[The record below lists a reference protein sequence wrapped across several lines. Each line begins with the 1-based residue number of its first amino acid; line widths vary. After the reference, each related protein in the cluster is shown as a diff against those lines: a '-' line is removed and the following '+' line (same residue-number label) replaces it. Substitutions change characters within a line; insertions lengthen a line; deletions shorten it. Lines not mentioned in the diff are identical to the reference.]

1 MVSGTAISRTIG
13 SVGCANV
20 VSPPPP
26 LWRVPPRTCQPPTPP
41 PASPRV
47 LIWRRRTESSRS
59 TVVGFAFFGFLSVFA
74 SAALG
79 ACSVVA
85 PAGAAEA
92 VSTAFC
98 SACFCSASLRSRSC
112 LSRNSAA
119 CSSASCCSR
128 RASSSRSSSSR
139 TSTLGAAA
147 GDGGVSAATAAAV
160 TSAGSRFTK
169 TRFLRTSTCTVRY
182 LPVES
187 VLRISLVCLRVSV
200 ILFLVSTEPC
210 VRLRYS
216 SSLDLSWSLSESSGT
231 RFSTPA
237 ARSCSSSTEGG
248 TFSSLAN
255 WATLVCATL
264 RGLLLLGR
272 LLGLVPGLLVLEP
285 VRARGHDQ
293 LFGLV
298 LVQLRDLRQ
307 LVDCQ
312 IRQVVAG
319 LDAGLGELGGELR
332 VHPLELQQLRVD
344 ALDLLF
350 VGDRRDQQGV
360 ARAGA
365 QLVHRALVER
375 LDLEQLVDR
384 DVRHL
389 LERREALLD
398 QDVGDLLVDVEPLHE
413 MALDAAA
420 FLLLLLVRFVFG
432 HQVDLPAGELGGEPH
447 VLAVAADRHR
457 EVLLVDDH
465 VHGVLFLVDDDRGYL
480 GGREGADHE
489 LRRIGRP
496 KHDVHALAG
505 ELLRHG
511 LHARAAHADAGADRV
526 DALVVGEDR
535 DLRAHAGVARRGL
548 DLEQAFLDLR
558 HLELEQL
565 HDELRRGARQ
575 DQLRA
580 ARLAVDLHHPGAHAV
595 ADPEVLLRNHV
606 LARQQRL
613 EAAGLDDGAAALHAL
628 HRAGDQL
635 VTARQE
641 IVQDLLALGITDALQ
656 DHLLR
661 RLRADAAELDR
672 LERLL
677 DEVFELGVRFALLR
691 FRERDLRRG
700 RLERVVGHHLPAPE
714 RLVSPG
720 VAVDVHA
727 HVDILGIFFLGRRG
741 ERHLERAEDDLARHV
756 FLPCQHVHQHHQL
769 TIPGYRISSHAI
781 LTIRVSASPARGRR
795 APARACVPRA
805 PDSIVLLLRRA
816 ARLRSGASRSR
827 RAYAFSRPPC
837 APRSARNRAPCA
849 TAGPGPARTLP
860 AARSPP
866 LPPPARASGA
876 GSPRRSPR
884 WRRRPACR

>member
-26 LWRVPPRTCQPPTPP
+26 LCRVPPRACQPPTPP

-59 TVVGFAFFGFLSVFA
+59 TVVGFAFFGFLSVLA
-74 SAALG
+74 SAVLG

-85 PAGAAEA
+85 AAGAASA
-92 VSTAFC
+92 TFW
-98 SACFCSASLRSRSC
+98 SACFCSASRRSRSC
-112 LSRNSAA
+112 FSRSSAA
-119 CSSASCCSR
+119 CNSASCCSR
-128 RASSSRSSSSR
+128 RASSSRSSRSR

-147 GDGGVSAATAAAV
+147 GDGGASAATAAAV
-160 TSAGSRFTK
+160 TSAGSRFTN

-182 LPVES
+182 LPVAS

-210 VRLRYS
+210 VRRRYS
-216 SSLDLSWSLSESSGT
+216 SSRDLSWSLSESSGT

-255 WATLVCATL
+255 WATLVCAML

-272 LLGLVPGLLVLEP
+272 LLGLVLGLLVLEP
-285 VRARGHDQ
+285 VRARRHDQ
-293 LFGLV
+293 LFCLL
-298 LVQLRDLRQ
+298 LVQLRDFRQ
-307 LVDCQ
+307 FVDRQ
-312 IRQVVAG
+312 VRQVVAG

-332 VHPLELQQLRVD
+332 VHPLELQQLRID
-344 ALDLLF
+344 ALDLFF

-360 ARAGA
+360 ARPGA

-375 LDLEQLVDR
+375 LDLQQLVDR
-384 DVRHL
+384 DVSHL

-398 QDVGDLLVDVEPLHE
+398 QDVGDLLVDVELLHE

-447 VLAVAADRHR
+447 VLAVAPDRHR
-457 EVLLVDDH
+457 EV
-465 VHGVLFLVDDDRGYL
+465 FLVDHDRGHL
-480 GGREGADHE
+480 GGRQGPDDE

-496 KHDVHALAG
+496 QHDVDTLAG

-526 DALVVGEDR
+526 DALVVGKDG
-535 DLRAHAGVARRGL
+535 DLRAHPRIARRGL

-580 ARLAVDLHHPGAHAV
+580 ARLAVDLHHPGAHPV
-595 ADPEVLLRNHV
+595 A
-606 LARQQRL
+606 
-613 EAAGLDDGAAALHAL
+613 
-628 HRAGDQL
+628 
-635 VTARQE
+635 
-641 IVQDLLALGITDALQ
+641 
-656 DHLLR
+656 
-661 RLRADAAELDR
+661 
-672 LERLL
+672 
-677 DEVFELGVRFALLR
+677 
-691 FRERDLRRG
+691 
-700 RLERVVGHHLPAPE
+700 
-714 RLVSPG
+714 
-720 VAVDVHA
+720 
-727 HVDILGIFFLGRRG
+727 
-741 ERHLERAEDDLARHV
+741 
-756 FLPCQHVHQHHQL
+756 
-769 TIPGYRISSHAI
+769 
-781 LTIRVSASPARGRR
+781 
-795 APARACVPRA
+795 
-805 PDSIVLLLRRA
+805 
-816 ARLRSGASRSR
+816 
-827 RAYAFSRPPC
+827 
-837 APRSARNRAPCA
+837 
-849 TAGPGPARTLP
+849 
-860 AARSPP
+860 
-866 LPPPARASGA
+866 
-876 GSPRRSPR
+876 
-884 WRRRPACR
+884 

>member
-26 LWRVPPRTCQPPTPP
+26 LCLVPPRTCQPPTPP

-74 SAALG
+74 SAVLG

-85 PAGAAEA
+85 AAGAASA
-92 VSTAFC
+92 TFW
-98 SACFCSASLRSRSC
+98 SACFCSASRRSRSC
-112 LSRNSAA
+112 FSRSSAA

-128 RASSSRSSSSR
+128 RASSSRSSCSR

-147 GDGGVSAATAAAV
+147 GGGGASAATAAAV

-169 TRFLRTSTCTVRY
+169 TRFFRTSTCTVRY
-182 LPVES
+182 LPVAS

-200 ILFLVSTEPC
+200 ILFLLSTEPC
-210 VRLRYS
+210 VRRRYS
-216 SSLDLSWSLSESSGT
+216 SSRDLSWSRSESSGT

-255 WATLVCATL
+255 WASLVCATL

-293 LFGLV
+293 LFCLL
-298 LVQLRDLRQ
+298 LVQLRDFRQ
-307 LVDCQ
+307 LVDRQ
-312 IRQVVAG
+312 IRQVVAR

-344 ALDLLF
+344 AFDLLF

-398 QDVGDLLVDVEPLHE
+398 QDAGDLLVDVEPLHE
-413 MALDAAA
+413 MPLDAAA

-447 VLAVAADRHR
+447 VLALAADRHR

-465 VHGVLFLVDDDRGYL
+465 VHGVLFLVDDDRGHL

-496 KHDVHALAG
+496 QHDVYALAG

-511 LHARAAHADAGADRV
+511 LHARAAHADAGADRI

-535 DLRAHAGVARRGL
+535 DLRPYAGVARRGL

-565 HDELRRGARQ
+565 HDELRRGARRGGGGVQ
-575 DQLRA
+575 GARVGARPRA
-580 ARLAVDLHHPGAHAV
+580 SPG
-595 ADPEVLLRNHV
+595 
-606 LARQQRL
+606 
-613 EAAGLDDGAAALHAL
+613 
-628 HRAGDQL
+628 
-635 VTARQE
+635 
-641 IVQDLLALGITDALQ
+641 
-656 DHLLR
+656 
-661 RLRADAAELDR
+661 
-672 LERLL
+672 
-677 DEVFELGVRFALLR
+677 
-691 FRERDLRRG
+691 RRG
-700 RLERVVGHHLPAPE
+700 R
-714 RLVSPG
+714 
-720 VAVDVHA
+720 
-727 HVDILGIFFLGRRG
+727 GRRRCPG
-741 ERHLERAEDDLARHV
+741 RAPPRARA
-756 FLPCQHVHQHHQL
+756 PRAR
-769 TIPGYRISSHAI
+769 T
-781 LTIRVSASPARGRR
+781 ASWCRAGGGGGAGAGGGARGGQQEER
-795 APARACVPRA
+795 P
-805 PDSIVLLLRRA
+805 PDSTQ
-816 ARLRSGASRSR
+816 S
-827 RAYAFSRPPC
+827 
-837 APRSARNRAPCA
+837 
-849 TAGPGPARTLP
+849 TL
-860 AARSPP
+860 
-866 LPPPARASGA
+866 
-876 GSPRRSPR
+876 
-884 WRRRPACR
+884 

>member
-26 LWRVPPRTCQPPTPP
+26 LCRVPPRTCQPPTPP

-74 SAALG
+74 SAVLG

-85 PAGAAEA
+85 AGGAASA
-92 VSTAFC
+92 TFW
-98 SACFCSASLRSRSC
+98 SACFCSASRRSRSC
-112 LSRNSAA
+112 FSRSSAA
-119 CSSASCCSR
+119 CNSASCCSR

-139 TSTLGAAA
+139 TSTLGAA
-147 GDGGVSAATAAAV
+147 GDGGGASAATAAAV

-169 TRFLRTSTCTVRY
+169 TRFFRTSTCTVRY
-182 LPVES
+182 LPVAS

-200 ILFLVSTEPC
+200 ILFLLSTEPC
-210 VRLRYS
+210 VRRRYS
-216 SSLDLSWSLSESSGT
+216 SSRDLSWSLSESSGT

-293 LFGLV
+293 LFCLL
-298 LVQLRDLRQ
+298 LVQVRDLRQ
-307 LVDCQ
+307 LVDRQ

-344 ALDLLF
+344 AFDLLF

-384 DVRHL
+384 DVGHL
-389 LERREALLD
+389 LERREAFLD

-413 MALDAAA
+413 MALDASA

-457 EVLLVDDH
+457 EILLVDDH
-465 VHGVLFLVDDDRGYL
+465 VHGVLFLVDDDRGHL
-480 GGREGADHE
+480 GGRDGADHE

-496 KHDVHALAG
+496 QHDVY
-505 ELLRHG
+505 
-511 LHARAAHADAGADRV
+511 
-526 DALVVGEDR
+526 
-535 DLRAHAGVARRGL
+535 
-548 DLEQAFLDLR
+548 
-558 HLELEQL
+558 
-565 HDELRRGARQ
+565 
-575 DQLRA
+575 
-580 ARLAVDLHHPGAHAV
+580 AV
-595 ADPEVLLRNHV
+595 ADPEVLLRDHV

-613 EAAGLDDGAAALHAL
+613 EPAGLDDGAAALHAL

-641 IVQDLLALGITDALQ
+641 VVQDLLALGVADALQ

-661 RLRADAAELDR
+661 SLRADAAELDR

-677 DEVFELGVRFALLR
+677 DEVLQLDVRFALLR
-691 FRERDLRRG
+691 FRQRDLRRR
-700 RLERVVGHHLPAPE
+700 RLERIVGYHLPAPE
-714 RLVSPG
+714 RLVGSG

-727 HVDILGIFFLGRRG
+727 HVDILGILFLGRRG
-741 ERHLERAEDDLARHV
+741 ERHFEGAEDDVARHV
-756 FLPCQHVHQHHQL
+756 LLPCQHVHQHHQL
-769 TIPGYRISSHAI
+769 TIACYQIRRHEF
-781 LTIRVSASPARGRR
+781 LTIRGPASPARCHR
-795 APARACVPRA
+795 APARPSVLQA
-805 PDSIVLLLRRA
+805 PGSRSPLWRRA
-816 ARLRSGASRSR
+816 ARLRTGAGRSR

-837 APRSARNRAPCA
+837 ARQSARNRAPCA
-849 TAGPGPARTLP
+849 TPGPGPARTLP

-866 LPPPARASGA
+866 LRPPAGASGA
-876 GSPRRSPR
+876 GSRRRNPRG
-884 WRRRPACR
+884 RRRPACR

>member
-1 MVSGTAISRTIG
+1 MVSGTAISRTSG

-26 LWRVPPRTCQPPTPP
+26 LWRVAPRASPPPPPP
-41 PASPRV
+41 PAPPPGPV
-47 LIWRRRTESSRS
+47 FWPAPGRRRTP
-59 TVVGFAFFGFLSVFA
+59 
-74 SAALG
+74 
-79 ACSVVA
+79 
-85 PAGAAEA
+85 PAG
-92 VSTAFC
+92 V
-98 SACFCSASLRSRSC
+98 
-112 LSRNSAA
+112 
-119 CSSASCCSR
+119 
-128 RASSSRSSSSR
+128 
-139 TSTLGAAA
+139 
-147 GDGGVSAATAAAV
+147 
-160 TSAGSRFTK
+160 
-169 TRFLRTSTCTVRY
+169 
-182 LPVES
+182 
-187 VLRISLVCLRVSV
+187 SLVCLRVSV
-200 ILFLVSTEPC
+200 ILFLLSTEPC
-210 VRLRYS
+210 VRRRYS
-216 SSLDLSWSLSESSGT
+216 SSRDLSWSLSESSGT

-272 LLGLVPGLLVLEP
+272 LLGLVPVLLVLEP

-293 LFGLV
+293 LFCLL
-298 LVQLRDLRQ
+298 LVQLRDFRQ
-307 LVDCQ
+307 FVYRQ

-344 ALDLLF
+344 PLDLLF

-384 DVRHL
+384 DVGHL

-432 HQVDLPAGELGGEPH
+432 HQVDRPAGELGGEPH

-457 EVLLVDDH
+457 QVFLVDDD
-465 VHGVLFLVDDDRGYL
+465 VHGVLFLVDDDRGRL

-496 KHDVHALAG
+496 QHDVDPLAG

-511 LHARAAHADAGADRV
+511 LQARAAHADAGADRV
-526 DALVVGEDR
+526 DALVVGEDG
-535 DLRAHAGVARRGL
+535 DLRAHARIARRGL

-580 ARLAVDLHHPGAHAV
+580 ARLAVDLHHPGAHPV
-595 ADPEVLLRNHV
+595 ADPEVLLRDHV

-635 VTARQE
+635 VAARQE
-641 IVQDLLALGITDALQ
+641 VVEDLLALGVADALQ

-661 RLRADAAELDR
+661 RLRADAAKLDR

-677 DEVFELGVRFALLR
+677 DEVFELDFGFALLR
-691 FRERDLRRG
+691 LRQRDLRRP

-714 RLVSPG
+714 RLVGPG
-720 VAVDVHA
+720 VAVHMHA
-727 HVDILGIFFLGRRG
+727 HVDILGILFLGRRG
-741 ERHLERAEDDLARHV
+741 ERHLEGAEDDVARHV
-756 FLPCQHVHQHHQL
+756 FLTCQHVHQHYQL
-769 TIPGYRISSHAI
+769 TISGYLISGHKI
-781 LTIRVSASPARGRR
+781 LTIRVPASPARCRR
-795 APARACVPRA
+795 APAPPSVHRA
-805 PDSIVLLLRRA
+805 PCSSALPRRRA
-816 ARLRSGASRSR
+816 ARLRTGAGRSR
-827 RAYAFSRPPC
+827 RSYAVSRRPCAPPSARNRPPC
-837 APRSARNRAPCA
+837 AAP
-849 TAGPGPARTLP
+849 GPVPARTLP

-866 LPPPARASGA
+866 LPPPAGASGA
-876 GSPRRSPR
+876 GSRRRNPRC
-884 WRRRPACR
+884 RRRPACR

>member
-26 LWRVPPRTCQPPTPP
+26 LCRVPPRTCQPPTPP

-74 SAALG
+74 SAVLG

-85 PAGAAEA
+85 AAGAASA
-92 VSTAFC
+92 TFW
-98 SACFCSASLRSRSC
+98 SACFCSASRRSRSC
-112 LSRNSAA
+112 FSRSSAA

-147 GDGGVSAATAAAV
+147 DGGGASAATAAAV

-169 TRFLRTSTCTVRY
+169 TRFFRTSTCTVRY
-182 LPVES
+182 LPVAS

-200 ILFLVSTEPC
+200 ILFLLSTEPC
-210 VRLRYS
+210 VRRRYS
-216 SSLDLSWSLSESSGT
+216 SSRDLSWSLSESSGT

-272 LLGLVPGLLVLEP
+272 LLGLVPVLLVLEP

-293 LFGLV
+293 LFCLL
-298 LVQLRDLRQ
+298 LVQVRDLRQ
-307 LVDCQ
+307 LVDRQ

-344 ALDLLF
+344 AFDLLF

-384 DVRHL
+384 DVGHL

-457 EVLLVDDH
+457 EILLVDDH
-465 VHGVLFLVDDDRGYL
+465 VHGVLFLVDDDRGHL

-496 KHDVHALAG
+496 QHDVYALAG

-511 LHARAAHADAGADRV
+511 LHARAAHADAGADRI

-535 DLRAHAGVARRGL
+535 DLRPHAGVARRGL

-575 DQLRA
+575 DQLWA
-580 ARLAVDLHHPGAHAV
+580 ARLAVDLHHPGAHPV
-595 ADPEVLLRNHV
+595 ADPEVLLRDHV

-613 EAAGLDDGAAALHAL
+613 EPAGLDDGAAALHAL

-635 VTARQE
+635 VAPRQE
-641 IVQDLLALGITDALQ
+641 VVQDLLALGVADALQ

-661 RLRADAAELDR
+661 SLRADAAELDR

-677 DEVFELGVRFALLR
+677 DEVLQLDIRFALLR
-691 FRERDLRRG
+691 FRQRDLRRR

-714 RLVSPG
+714 RLVGSG

-727 HVDILGIFFLGRRG
+727 HVDILGILFLGRRG
-741 ERHLERAEDDLARHV
+741 ERHFEGAEDDVARHV
-756 FLPCQHVHQHHQL
+756 LLPCQHVHQHHQL
-769 TIPGYRISSHAI
+769 TIACYQIRRHEF
-781 LTIRVSASPARGRR
+781 LTIRGPASPARCHR
-795 APARACVPRA
+795 APARPSVRRA
-805 PDSIVLLLRRA
+805 PDSIALLPRRA
-816 ARLRSGASRSR
+816 ARLRTGAGRSR
-827 RAYAFSRPPC
+827 RAYAFSPPPC
-837 APRSARNRAPCA
+837 APQSARNRAPCA
-849 TAGPGPARTLP
+849 TPGPGPVRTLP

-866 LPPPARASGA
+866 LRPPAGASGA
-876 GSPRRSPR
+876 G
-884 WRRRPACR
+884 

>member
-26 LWRVPPRTCQPPTPP
+26 LCLVPPRTCQPPTPP

-59 TVVGFAFFGFLSVFA
+59 TVVGFAFFGFLSVLA
-74 SAALG
+74 SAVLG

-85 PAGAAEA
+85 TAGAASA
-92 VSTAFC
+92 TFW
-98 SACFCSASLRSRSC
+98 SACFCSASRRSRSC
-112 LSRNSAA
+112 FSRSSAA
-119 CSSASCCSR
+119 CNSASCCSR
-128 RASSSRSSSSR
+128 RASSSRSSCSR

-169 TRFLRTSTCTVRY
+169 TRFFRTSTCTVRY

-210 VRLRYS
+210 VRRRYS
-216 SSLDLSWSLSESSGT
+216 SSRDLSWSLSESSGT

-293 LFGLV
+293 LFCLL
-298 LVQLRDLRQ
+298 LVQVRDLRQ
-307 LVDCQ
+307 LVDRQ

-344 ALDLLF
+344 AFDLLF

-465 VHGVLFLVDDDRGYL
+465 VHGVLFLVDDDRGHL

-496 KHDVHALAG
+496 QHDVYALAG

-511 LHARAAHADAGADRV
+511 LHARAAHADAGADRI

-535 DLRAHAGVARRGL
+535 DLRPHAGVARRGL

-580 ARLAVDLHHPGAHAV
+580 ARLAVDLHHPGAHPV
-595 ADPEVLLRNHV
+595 ADPEVLLRDHV

-613 EAAGLDDGAAALHAL
+613 EPAGLDDGAAALHAL

-635 VTARQE
+635 VAARQE
-641 IVQDLLALGITDALQ
+641 VVQDLLALGVADALQ

-661 RLRADAAELDR
+661 SLRADAAELDR

-677 DEVFELGVRFALLR
+677 DEVLQLDIRFALLR
-691 FRERDLRRG
+691 FRQRDLRRR
-700 RLERVVGHHLPAPE
+700 RLERIVGYHLPAPE
-714 RLVSPG
+714 RLVGSG

-727 HVDILGIFFLGRRG
+727 HVDILGILFLGRRG
-741 ERHLERAEDDLARHV
+741 ERHFEGAENDVARHV
-756 FLPCQHVHQHHQL
+756 LLTREYIHQHHQFTVPCHDIL
-769 TIPGYRISSHAI
+769 TIPVPGVRAQHPRA
-781 LTIRVSASPARGRR
+781 SAAPSVLRAPCSPAR
-795 APARACVPRA
+795 P
-805 PDSIVLLLRRA
+805 LRRA
-816 ARLRSGASRSR
+816 ARLRTGAGRSR

-837 APRSARNRAPCA
+837 APQSARNRAPCA
-849 TAGPGPARTLP
+849 TPGPGPARTLP
-860 AARSPP
+860 AVRSRS
-866 LPPPARASGA
+866 LPPPAGASGA
-876 GSPRRSPR
+876 GS
-884 WRRRPACR
+884 RRRNPRGRRRRACR

>member
-26 LWRVPPRTCQPPTPP
+26 PLCRVPPRACQPPTPP

-74 SAALG
+74 SAVLG

-85 PAGAAEA
+85 AAGAASA
-92 VSTAFC
+92 TFW
-98 SACFCSASLRSRSC
+98 SACFCSASRRSRSC
-112 LSRNSAA
+112 FSRSSAA
-119 CSSASCCSR
+119 CSSARCCSR

-139 TSTLGAAA
+139 TSTLGAA
-147 GDGGVSAATAAAV
+147 GGTDGGVSAATAAAV

-169 TRFLRTSTCTVRY
+169 TRFFRTSTCTVRY
-182 LPVES
+182 LPVAS

-210 VRLRYS
+210 VRRRYS

-272 LLGLVPGLLVLEP
+272 LLGLVPGLLVLE
-285 VRARGHDQ
+285 
-293 LFGLV
+293 
-298 LVQLRDLRQ
+298 LR
-307 LVDCQ
+307 
-312 IRQVVAG
+312 IHAI
-319 LDAGLGELGGELR
+319 
-332 VHPLELQQLRVD
+332 ELQQLRID
-344 ALDLLF
+344 AFDLLF

-360 ARAGA
+360 ACARA
-365 QLVHRALVER
+365 QLVDRALVER
-375 LDLEQLVDR
+375 LDLQQLVDR
-384 DVRHL
+384 DISHL
-389 LERREALLD
+389 LERREAFLD
-398 QDVGDLLVDVEPLHE
+398 QDVGDLLVDVELLHE

-432 HQVDLPAGELGGEPH
+432 HQVDLPAGQLGGEPH
-447 VLAVAADRHR
+447 VLAVAPDRHR
-457 EVLLVDDH
+457 EVFLVDDD
-465 VHGVLFLVDDDRGYL
+465 VHGVLFLVDHDRGHL
-480 GGREGADHE
+480 GGRQGPDHE

-496 KHDVHALAG
+496 QHDVDPLAG

-511 LHARAAHADAGADRV
+511 LHTRAAHADAGADRV
-526 DALVVGEDR
+526 DALVVGENG
-535 DLRAHAGVARRGL
+535 DLRAHPRIARRGL
-548 DLEQAFLDLR
+548 NLEQAFLDLR

-635 VTARQE
+635 VAARQE
-641 IVQDLLALGITDALQ
+641 VVQDLLALGITDALQ

-661 RLRADAAELDR
+661 GLRADAAELDR

-677 DEVFELGVRFALLR
+677 DELFELDVRLALLR
-691 FRERDLRRG
+691 FRQRDLRRRG
-700 RLERVVGHHLPAPE
+700 LERVVGHHLPAPE
-714 RLVSPG
+714 RLVGSG

-727 HVDILGIFFLGRRG
+727 HVDILGILFLGRRG
-741 ERHLERAEDDLARHV
+741 ERHLEGAEDDLARHV

-769 TIPGYRISSHAI
+769 TIPGYRISSHEI
-781 LTIRVSASPARGRR
+781 LTIRVPAAPARRRR
-795 APARACVPRA
+795 APARPSVPRV
-805 PDSIVLLLRRA
+805 PDSIALLPRRA
-816 ARLRSGASRSR
+816 ARLRTGAGRSR

-837 APRSARNRAPCA
+837 AP
-849 TAGPGPARTLP
+849 
-860 AARSPP
+860 
-866 LPPPARASGA
+866 
-876 GSPRRSPR
+876 
-884 WRRRPACR
+884 